1 MGRTLAMNRLTL
13 AVVVAAAVA
22 GMMPARAEV
31 KVAIDLALTGP
42 TATIIAP
49 HKRIWDILPKQLGGD
64 QAKYFVV
71 DDHGDPT
78 EAVKAV
84 RRLILEENVDVI
96 LAAGTTPICTAVSEV
111 ALEVKRPLICMS
123 PVAVSK
129 EAAYWVFSTPP
140 RSAVLLRP
148 LVDHMKSAKVRTL
161 GFIGFADS
169 LGEVDLKTL
178 SALAPEA
185 GIKLVA
191 VERFE
196 RTATSVAPQV
206 LKIISENPDAVYIG
220 ASGTPAVLPHLTL
233 RENGYTGQIY
243 HNNSIL
249 VPDFIRVGGKTV
261 NGTIAVTSPL
271 YVLDQLPDSDPSK
284 KIGQDFAKI
293 WDPAFGAQTRNAFA
307 GYSYDAYLLLNQ
319 AVAEVRKTASPGTP
333 EFRVGLRDALEQS
346 KDVVGSNGV
355 YTMTASDHNG
365 LDARAV
371 HLIRLDDGV
380 WKLIQ

>member
-1 MGRTLAMNRLTL
+1 MKALKMSLTMATLAGGML
-13 AVVVAAAVA
+13 AAV
-22 GMMPARAEV
+22 PAQAEV

-49 HKRIWDILPKQLGGD
+49 HKRAWEILPKQLGGEP
-64 QAKYFVV
+64 AKYFVV

-111 ALEVKRPLICMS
+111 ALETKRPVICMS

-140 RSAVLLRP
+140 RSAVLLQP
-148 LVDHMKSAKVRTL
+148 IVNHMKTAKVGSL
-161 GFIGFADS
+161 GFIGFSDS
-169 LGEVDLKTL
+169 LGEVDFKTL

-185 GIKLVA
+185 DIKIVA
-191 VERFE
+191 NERFE
-196 RTATSVAPQV
+196 RTATSVAAQV
-206 LKIISENPDAVYIG
+206 LKVIAAKPDAVYIG
-220 ASGTPAVLPHLTL
+220 ASGTPAVLPHTTL
-233 RENGYTGQIY
+233 REYGYKGQIY
-243 HNNSIL
+243 HSNSIL

-261 NGTIAVTSPL
+261 NGTIAITSPL
-271 YVLDQLPDSDPSK
+271 YVVDQLPDSDHSK
-284 KIGQDFAKI
+284 KAALEFAQM

-307 GYSYDAYLLLNQ
+307 GYSFDAYRILDRAVTKAQ
-319 AVAEVRKTASPGTP
+319 AIAKPGTP
-333 EFRVGLRDALEQS
+333 EFRAALRDALEQT
-346 KDVVGSNGV
+346 KELVGSNAV
-355 YTMTASDHNG
+355 YTMTPTDHNG
-365 LDARAV
+365 VDHRAV

-380 WKLIQ
+380 WKLMK